1 MDFFEAQDR
10 ARKSTWK
17 LVGLYLLAV
26 AMIILSIY
34 VVLLLALRFAGF
46 MPYDATIGELFW
58 QPVLL
63 SYVAVILLIIIITGT
78 LFRIFQL
85 RKGGSAVAE
94 MLGGRRVEPSTR
106 DPKERQLMNV
116 VEEMS
121 IASGLPV
128 PDVYILD
135 REESINAFAAGF
147 GTADAAVGVTRGTLE
162 KLNRD
167 ELQGVIAHE
176 FSHIFNG
183 DMRLNIRLIG
193 ILNGILLLHIMGL
206 IMMRSGA
213 YSSMGGGGR
222 SGGRGG
228 GGSATLVI
236 ILLGLALLI
245 IGYIGML
252 FGRMIQAAIS
262 RQREYLADAA
272 AVQYT
277 RNPAGIA
284 GALRKIDRSMDGGKI
299 DDGHAMEMSHLFFA
313 NSFNTF
319 LDRLY
324 ATHPPIADRIR
335 AIDPAAAGAEDRR
348 KQEQLRKR
356 LERDRIARADAV
368 QQRAA
373 GAKTGA
379 GAQGGTG
386 TLEDFFGRTE
396 GTPGTASGGGAGGAS
411 GGAGGGALGGLEA
424 AHPALRPEVILA
436 AIGTLDGVQVSR
448 AGKLLQSIPVHLRE
462 AAHEPFDAQALIYA
476 LLLAEREPPTDAVPR
491 WLRERLEPALAE
503 STRKLLLELN
513 KGDREWFLP
522 LVELSLPVLRH
533 MSDGQY
539 RTFRHN
545 IEHLIR
551 EDDQVSLFE
560 FALEKL
566 VVHQLDTA
574 FSKKA
579 DPDIRHYHLKT
590 LGKEISL
597 LLSAMA
603 HASES
608 DTEKAWETGIASIR
622 EYLPDGVAFLPP
634 EKCTP
639 DKLDA
644 ALKEVNASANP
655 VKKFILT
662 ALIHGITTDD
672 RVTVRERELM
682 RAISEAINAPIPLG
696 VL

>member
-1 MDFFEAQDR
+1 
-10 ARKSTWK
+10 
-17 LVGLYLLAV
+17 
-26 AMIILSIY
+26 
-34 VVLLLALRFAGF
+34 
-46 MPYDATIGELFW
+46 
-58 QPVLL
+58 
-63 SYVAVILLIIIITGT
+63 
-78 LFRIFQL
+78 
-85 RKGGSAVAE
+85 
-94 MLGGRRVEPSTR
+94 
-106 DPKERQLMNV
+106 MNV

-128 PDVYILD
+128 PDVFILD

-162 KLNRD
+162 KLSRD

-193 ILNGILLLHIMGL
+193 ILNGILLLHIMGM
-206 IMMRSGA
+206 IMMRGGA
-213 YSSMGGGGR
+213 YSSLGGGGR
-222 SGGRGG
+222 GGRGGG

-236 ILLGLALLI
+236 ILLGLAMLI
-245 IGYIGML
+245 IGYIGMM

-284 GALRKIDRSMDGGKI
+284 GALSKIERSMDGGKI
-299 DDGHAMEMSHLFFA
+299 EDGHAMEMSHLFFA
-313 NSFNTF
+313 NSFHTA
-319 LDRLY
+319 LDRLFS
-324 ATHPPIADRIR
+324 THPPIADRIR
-335 AIDPAAAGAEDRR
+335 AIDPAAAGSEDRR
-348 KQEQLRKR
+348 KQERIRKR
-356 LERDRIARADAV
+356 LEKDRIARSEAA

-373 GAKTGA
+373 GGRAGA
-379 GAQGGTG
+379 GA
-386 TLEDFFGRTE
+386 LEDFFGGTE
-396 GTPGTASGGGAGGAS
+396 GAAGGA
-411 GGAGGGALGGLEA
+411 AGGMGA

-436 AIGTLDGVQVSR
+436 AIGTLDGDQVSR
-448 AGKLLQSIPVHLRE
+448 AGKLLQSIPDKLRE
-462 AAHEPFDAQALIYA
+462 AAHEPFDAEALILA
-476 LLLAEREPPTDAVPR
+476 LLLAEREPPTEKLPR
-491 WLRERLEPALAE
+491 WLRERLEPAMAE
-503 STRKLLLELN
+503 STRKLLQELK

-522 LVELSLPVLRH
+522 LVELSLPALRQ
-533 MSDGQY
+533 MSEDQY
-539 RTFRHN
+539 RKFRHT

-574 FSKKA
+574 FSQKA

-590 LGKEISL
+590 LGREISL

-608 DTEKAWETGIASIR
+608 DSEQAWKAGIAPIR
-622 EYLPDGVAFLPP
+622 ELLPDGVAFLPP
-634 EKCTP
+634 GKCTP

-655 VKKFILT
+655 VKKLILT
-662 ALIHGITTDD
+662 ALIHCITTDD

-682 RAISEAINAPIPLG
+682 RAISEAIDTPIPLG

>member
-26 AMIILSIY
+26 IMIVLSIY
-34 VVLLLALRFAGF
+34 VVLLVLLRFAGF
-46 MPYDATIGELFW
+46 LPYDVSLGQLLW

-63 SYVAVILLIIIITGT
+63 SYVTVILLITIIVGT
-78 LFRIFQL
+78 LYRIFQL
-85 RKGGSAVAE
+85 RRGGSAVAE

-106 DPKERQLMNV
+106 DPKERQLVNV

-128 PDVYILD
+128 PDIYLLD

-147 GTADAAVGVTRGTLE
+147 GTSDAAVGVTRGTLE

-213 YSSMGGGGR
+213 FSGMAGGGR
-222 SGGRGG
+222 SGGRG

-277 RNPAGIA
+277 RNPDGIA
-284 GALRKIDRSMDGGKI
+284 GALRKIDRAMDGGKI
-299 DDGHAMEMSHLFFA
+299 NDGHAMEMSHLFFA
-313 NSFNTF
+313 NSFHTA

-324 ATHPPIADRIR
+324 ATHPPIAERIR
-335 AIDPAAAGAEDRR
+335 AIDPSAAGAEDRR
-348 KQEQLRKR
+348 KQERIRKQLEK
-356 LERDRIARADAV
+356 DRIARAEAA

-373 GAKTGA
+373 GGQKSA
-379 GAQGGTG
+379 GA
-386 TLEDFFGRTE
+386 LEDFFGQTE
-396 GTPGTASGGGAGGAS
+396 GAPGKAASAGSGAATAGGA
-411 GGAGGGALGGLEA
+411 AGGLEA

-436 AIGTLDGVQVSR
+436 AIGTLDDIQVSR
-448 AGKLLQSIPVHLRE
+448 AGKLLESIPVRLRE
-462 AAHEPFDAQALIYA
+462 SAHEPFEAEALVMA
-476 LLLAEREPPTDAVPR
+476 LLLAEREPPVDQIPR
-491 WLRERLEPALAE
+491 WLKERLEPEMAE
-503 STRKLLLELN
+503 STRKLLLELK
-513 KGDREWFLP
+513 KGEREWYLP
-522 LVELSLPVLRH
+522 LVELALPALRQ
-533 MSDGQY
+533 MSEDQY
-539 RTFRHN
+539 RKFRQT

-560 FALEKL
+560 FVLEKL
-566 VVHQLDTA
+566 ITHQLDTA
-574 FSKKA
+574 FSRKA
-579 DPDIRHYHLKT
+579 EPEIRHYHLKT

-608 DTEKAWETGIASIR
+608 DSEQAWQAGIAPIR
-622 EYLPDGVAFLPP
+622 QFLPGDVAFLPP
-634 EKCTP
+634 GKCTP

-644 ALKEVNASANP
+644 ALKQVNASANP
-655 VKKFILT
+655 VKKHILT
-662 ALIHGITTDD
+662 ALIHCIITDD
-672 RVTVRERELM
+672 RVTARERELM
-682 RAISEAINAPIPLG
+682 RAISEAIHAPIPLG

>member
-26 AMIILSIY
+26 VMIILSIY
-34 VVLLLALRFAGF
+34 IVLLLLLRFAGF
-46 MPYDATIGELFW
+46 MPYDVTMAELIW
-58 QPVLL
+58 QPVMLG
-63 SYVAVILLIIIITGT
+63 YVAVILLIVIFSGT
-78 LFRIFQL
+78 MFRIFQL

-94 MLGGRRVEPSTR
+94 MLGGRRIEPSTR

-147 GTADAAVGVTRGTLE
+147 GTVDAAVGVTRGTLE

-193 ILNGILLLHIMGL
+193 ILNGILLLHIMGM
-206 IMMRSGA
+206 IMLRGGA
-213 YSSMGGGGR
+213 YSSMGRGGR
-222 SGGRGG
+222 SGGRG

-236 ILLGLALLI
+236 ILLGVAMLI

-299 DDGHAMEMSHLFFA
+299 EDGHAMEMSHLFFA
-313 NSFNTF
+313 NSFHTA

-335 AIDPAAAGAEDRR
+335 AIDPATASAEDRR
-348 KQEQLRKR
+348 KQEQIRKR
-356 LERDRIARADAV
+356 LEKDRIARAETA

-379 GAQGGTG
+379 GAQAGAGA
-386 TLEDFFGRTE
+386 LEDFFGGSE
-396 GTPGTASGGGAGGAS
+396 GAPGGIG
-411 GGAGGGALGGLEA
+411 A

-436 AIGTLDGVQVSR
+436 AIGTLDGDQVSR

-462 AAHEPFDAQALIYA
+462 AAHEPFSAQALIYA

-513 KGDREWFLP
+513 NGDREWFLP

-551 EDDQVSLFE
+551 EDEQVSLFE

-608 DTEKAWETGIASIR
+608 DSEKAWETGIASIR
-622 EYLPDGVAFLPP
+622 EFLPGGMAFLPP
-634 EKCTP
+634 EKSQP

-662 ALIHGITTDD
+662 ALIHCITTDD

>member
-10 ARKSTWK
+10 ARRSTWK

-26 AMIILSIY
+26 VMIIVTIY
-34 VVLLLALRFAGF
+34 VVILFLFRFAGF
-46 MPYDATIGELFW
+46 LPYDATIGDLFW

-63 SYVAVILLIIIITGT
+63 SYVTVILLIIIFSGT
-78 LFRIFQL
+78 IFRIFQL

-94 MLGGRRVEPSTR
+94 MLGGRKVDPSTR
-106 DPKERQLMNV
+106 DTKERQLMNV

-135 REESINAFAAGF
+135 REQSINAFAAGF

-162 KLNRD
+162 ELTRD

-206 IMMRSGA
+206 IMLRSGA
-213 YSSMGGGGR
+213 YSSLAGGGR

-236 ILLGLALLI
+236 VLLGVAMLI

-252 FGRMIQAAIS
+252 FGRIIQAAIS

-284 GALRKIDRSMDGGKI
+284 GALSKIDRSMDGGKI

-313 NSFNTF
+313 NSFHTA
-319 LDRLY
+319 LDRLF
-324 ATHPPIADRIR
+324 ATHPPIAARIR
-335 AIDPAAAGAEDRR
+335 AIDPSATGAEDRK
-348 KQEQLRKR
+348 KQERIRKR
-356 LERDRIARADAV
+356 LEQDRIARAEAAERQTAGAV
-368 QQRAA
+368 QAA
-373 GAKTGA
+373 GRVA
-379 GAQGGTG
+379 GQAAGSLGEAFGGM
-386 TLEDFFGRTE
+386 
-396 GTPGTASGGGAGGAS
+396 
-411 GGAGGGALGGLEA
+411 EA

-436 AIGTLDGVQVSR
+436 AIGTLDGNQISR
-448 AGKLLQSIPVHLRE
+448 AGKLINSIPENLRE
-462 AAHEPFDAQALIYA
+462 AAHEPFGAEALVIA
-476 LLLAEREPPTDAVPR
+476 LLLAGREPASVQIPS
-491 WLRERLEPALAE
+491 WLHGTIDPEMVDY
-503 STRKLLLELN
+503 TQKLLLQLN

-522 LVELSLPVLRH
+522 LTELTLPTLRQ
-533 MSDGQY
+533 MSETQY
-539 RTFRHN
+539 REFRQTVEKLI
-545 IEHLIR
+545 IE
-551 EDDQVSLFE
+551 DKNVSLFE

-566 VVHQLDTA
+566 VVRQLDTA

-579 DPDIRHYHLKT
+579 EQKIRHYHLKT
-590 LGKEISL
+590 LGDEISI

-608 DTEKAWETGIASIR
+608 DTQQAWSAGLSSLKKLAPGNTR
-622 EYLPDGVAFLPP
+622 FLEPG
-634 EKCTP
+634 ECTP
-639 DKLDA
+639 DRLDA
-644 ALKEVNASANP
+644 ALKEVAASANP
-655 VKKFILT
+655 VKKYILS
-662 ALIHGITTDD
+662 ALIHSITTDD
-672 RVTVRERELM
+672 RVTISERELM
-682 RAISEAINAPIPLG
+682 RAISEAIDCPIPLG

>member
-26 AMIILSIY
+26 IMIVLSIY
-34 VVLLLALRFAGF
+34 VVLLILLRFAGF
-46 MPYDATIGELFW
+46 LPYDVALGQLLW

-63 SYVAVILLIIIITGT
+63 SYVTVILLIVIIVGT
-78 LFRIFQL
+78 LYRIFQL
-85 RKGGSAVAE
+85 RRGGSAVAE
-94 MLGGRRVEPSTR
+94 MLGGRRVESSTR
-106 DPKERQLMNV
+106 DPKERQLVNV

-128 PDVYILD
+128 PDIYILD

-147 GTADAAVGVTRGTLE
+147 GTSDAAVGVTRGTLE

-213 YSSMGGGGR
+213 WSSVAGGGR
-222 SGGRGG
+222 SGGRG

-236 ILLGLALLI
+236 ILLGLALLV

-277 RNPAGIA
+277 RNPDGIA
-284 GALRKIDRSMDGGKI
+284 GALRKIDRAMDGGKI
-299 DDGHAMEMSHLFFA
+299 NDGHAMEMSHLFFA
-313 NSFNTF
+313 NSFHTA

-335 AIDPAAAGAEDRR
+335 AIDPATAGAEDRR
-348 KQEQLRKR
+348 KQERIRKR
-356 LERDRIARADAV
+356 LEKDRIARAEAAR
-368 QQRAA
+368 QRTS
-373 GAKTGA
+373 GSQKGA
-379 GAQGGTG
+379 GA
-386 TLEDFFGRTE
+386 LEDFFGRTE
-396 GTPGTASGGGAGGAS
+396 GAPGGAMSGSGGTAAAEGAT
-411 GGAGGGALGGLEA
+411 GGALGGLEA

-436 AIGTLDGVQVSR
+436 AIGTLDGNQVSQ
-448 AGKLLQSIPVHLRE
+448 AGKLLESIPVRLRE
-462 AAHEPFDAQALIYA
+462 AAHEPFEAEALVMA
-476 LLLAEREPPTDAVPR
+476 LLLAEREPPTDTLPR
-491 WLRERLEPALAE
+491 WLGERLEPAMAE
-503 STRKLLLELN
+503 SSRKLLLELK
-513 KGDREWFLP
+513 KGEREWYLP
-522 LVELSLPVLRH
+522 LVELSLPSLRQ
-533 MSDGQY
+533 MSEEQY
-539 RTFRHN
+539 RNFRHT
-545 IEHLIR
+545 IERLIH

-560 FALEKL
+560 FALQKL
-566 VVHQLDTA
+566 ITHQLDTA
-574 FSKKA
+574 FSRKA
-579 DPDIRHYHLKT
+579 EPEIRHYHLKT
-590 LGKEISL
+590 LGEEISL

-608 DTEKAWETGIASIR
+608 DSEQAWQAGIAPIR
-622 EYLPDGVAFLPP
+622 QFLPGDVAFLPP
-634 EKCTP
+634 GKCTP

-644 ALKEVNASANP
+644 ALKQVNASANP
-655 VKKFILT
+655 VKKHILT
-662 ALIHGITTDD
+662 ALIHCIITDD
-672 RVTVRERELM
+672 RVTARERELM
-682 RAISEAINAPIPLG
+682 RAISEAIHAPIPLG

>member
-1 MDFFEAQDR
+1 MDFFDAQER

-17 LVGLYLLAV
+17 LVGLYLIAV
-26 AMIILSIY
+26 VMIILSIY
-34 VVLLLALRFAGF
+34 VVLLLLLRFAGF
-46 MPYDATIGELFW
+46 MPYDVTMAELIW
-58 QPVLL
+58 QPVMLG
-63 SYVAVILLIIIITGT
+63 YVAVILLIVIFSGT
-78 LFRIFQL
+78 MFRIFQL

-94 MLGGRRVEPSTR
+94 MLGGRRIEPSTR

-135 REESINAFAAGF
+135 REENINAFAAGF

-193 ILNGILLLHIMGL
+193 ILNGILLLHIMGM
-206 IMMRSGA
+206 IMLRGGA
-213 YSSMGGGGR
+213 YSSMGRGGR
-222 SGGRGG
+222 SGGRG

-236 ILLGLALLI
+236 ILLGVAMLI

-299 DDGHAMEMSHLFFA
+299 EDGHAMEMSHLFFA
-313 NSFNTF
+313 NSFHTA

-335 AIDPAAAGAEDRR
+335 AIDPATASAEDRR
-348 KQEQLRKR
+348 KQEQIRKR
-356 LERDRIARADAV
+356 MEQDRIARAKADG
-368 QQRAA
+368 QRIS
-373 GAKTGA
+373 GGKTGA
-379 GAQGGTG
+379 GA
-386 TLEDFFGRTE
+386 LEDFFGRTE
-396 GTPGTASGGGAGGAS
+396 GAPGGAASPGGGAA
-411 GGAGGGALGGLEA
+411 GGALGGLEA

-436 AIGTLDGVQVSR
+436 AIGTLDGAQVSR
-448 AGKLLQSIPVHLRE
+448 AGKLLQSIPEHLRE
-462 AAHEPFDAQALIYA
+462 AAHEPFDAQALIFA
-476 LLLAEREPPTDAVPR
+476 LLLAEREPPTDKVPR
-491 WLRERLEPALAE
+491 WLRERLEPAMAE
-503 STRKLLLELN
+503 STRKLLLELK

-533 MSDGQY
+533 MSEDQY
-539 RTFRHN
+539 RKFRHT

-574 FSKKA
+574 FSQKA

-590 LGKEISL
+590 LGREISL

-608 DTEKAWETGIASIR
+608 DSEQAWKAGIAPIR
-622 EYLPDGVAFLPP
+622 ELLPDGVAFLPP
-634 EKCTP
+634 GKCTP

-655 VKKFILT
+655 VKKLILT
-662 ALIHGITTDD
+662 ALIHCITTDD

-682 RAISEAINAPIPLG
+682 RAISEAIDTPIPLG